1 MRVLCV
7 GLTVCDLLVK
17 PVDSTVLELDTCTAD
32 ALDIS
37 IGGDACN
44 VAANLRE
51 MGVSVSLMSAVGED
65 FFGRYIVDCLR
76 EKNLGTDLIC
86 TGKEETARSA
96 VLISNAGERRFI
108 SRKGACH
115 KLRPSDVTDDILREF
130 DILYIGSVGDLPEF
144 EGNGLTG
151 LLARA
156 KRLRLKT
163 ILDVTGEVNELTMK
177 NMKEAFTH
185 LDVFLPSI
193 REARNMT
200 GAADAEECLKIL
212 ESEQVQTVC
221 IKMGEEGSVLL
232 REGKLHRIPPCHAN
246 CADTTGAGDAFV
258 SGFIA
263 GITLGYDPEKC
274 CVLGNYA
281 GGKAVEQLG
290 AQVKLEKLETIVQN
304 LTIEV

>member
-17 PVDSTVLELDTCTAD
+17 PVDRAVLKLDTCTAD
-32 ALDIS
+32 ALTVN

-44 VAANLRE
+44 VAVNLRE

-65 FFGRYIVDCLR
+65 FFGRYIMDCLK
-76 EKNLGTDLIC
+76 EKDLGTDLIR

-96 VLISNAGERRFI
+96 VLISNAGERCFI

-115 KLRPSDVTDDILREF
+115 KLRPSDVTDDILKDF
-130 DILYIGSVGDLPEF
+130 DILYIGSVGDLPAF
-144 EGNGLTG
+144 EGESLAGLF
-151 LLARA
+151 ARA
-156 KRLRLKT
+156 KRFGLKT
-163 ILDVTGEVNELTMK
+163 VLDVTGEVDRTTMR
-177 NMKEAFTH
+177 NMKEAFAH

-200 GAADAEECLKIL
+200 GAAEAEECLKIL

-221 IKMGEEGSVLL
+221 IKMGEAGSVLL
-232 REGKLHRIPPCHAN
+232 RDGTLRRIPPYPAD

-274 CVLGNYA
+274 CALGNYA
-281 GGKAVEQLG
+281 GSKAVEQLG

-304 LTIEV
+304 LTVEV